1 MWFITAVFIT
11 SAGLLQSTVM
21 QQNLFTDKL
30 TCQDYLAE
38 NKNIITEDLN
48 NAINKYL
55 NNIDPKIVYQ
65 IQWIGCID
73 WPTPQPKPKPKLKI

>member
-11 SAGLLQSTVM
+11 SSGLLQSTVM
-21 QQNLFTDKL
+21 QHNLFTDKL
-30 TCQDYLAE
+30 ACKSYLTE
-38 NKNIITEDLN
+38 NKNIITEN
-48 NAINKYL
+48 INEAISNYL

>member
-21 QQNLFTDKL
+21 QHNVFTDKL
-30 TCQDYLAE
+30 TCKSYLTE
-38 NKNIITEDLN
+38 NKDIITKDIN
-48 NAINKYL
+48 NAISNYL
-55 NNIDPKIVYQ
+55 NTIDPEIAYQ

-73 WPTPQPKPKPKLKI
+73 WPTPKPRPKLKI